1 MTSLRSIADW
11 RPKTP
16 FYYGWLILAVSA
28 LGTYAATGSAQLVL
42 GGIQNFI
49 FEDMGSPLTIRSSDS
64 RRVDPTVVLANEF
77 D

>member
-28 LGTYAATGSAQLVL
+28 MGTYAATGSAQLVL
-42 GGIQNFI
+42 GGVQNFI
-49 FEDMGSPLTIRSSDS
+49 FEDMSWDRSTIAYA
-64 RRVDPTVVLANEF
+64 VTAGT
-77 D
+77 